1 MTQTLKTV
9 LVHVA
14 VIVHSAH
21 ERWCIYLMQ
30 ILVMVEDLRTKVK
43 KRELSDDTS
52 SDSDGAKK
60 GMRLHSKSK
69 TSNRNNF
76 INDEAE
82 VDTDESSSSDSGV
95 ESTLHKSRD
104 EVELDMIDTK
114 VTMKRNTK
122 IIKTKDGQMSV
133 THYKLKGK
141 KNSKAQV

>member
-1 MTQTLKTV
+1 M
-9 LVHVA
+9 
-14 VIVHSAH
+14 
-21 ERWCIYLMQ
+21 YLSDAELSDGQ
-30 ILVMVEDLRTKVK
+30 RPKNKGK

-52 SDSDGAKK
+52 SASDSAKK
-60 GMRLHSKSK
+60 GMHLHSKSK

-82 VDTDESSSSDSGV
+82 VDMDESSSSDSGV
-95 ESTLHKSRD
+95 ESSLHKSGD

-141 KNSKAQV
+141 KIRRRKYKCKYCDKICTKQKYHNEHM